1 MTKFTSALAAVA
13 LLGCGAAF
21 AANPTTSATSG
32 STAAPAASTSSTATT
47 PAPRSTHMAQA
58 GTSAQPSAPSATP
71 VKKPTWKEC
80 RKQATDKG
88 LKGKERSQFI
98 KDCHA
103 GKNS

>member
-13 LLGCGAAF
+13 LIGCGTAF
-21 AANPTTSATSG
+21 AANQTTSATPS
-32 STAAPAASTSSTATT
+32 STAAPATATSSAATT
-47 PAPRSTHMAQA
+47 PATPKTHMAQA

-71 VKKPTWKEC
+71 VKKPTWKAC